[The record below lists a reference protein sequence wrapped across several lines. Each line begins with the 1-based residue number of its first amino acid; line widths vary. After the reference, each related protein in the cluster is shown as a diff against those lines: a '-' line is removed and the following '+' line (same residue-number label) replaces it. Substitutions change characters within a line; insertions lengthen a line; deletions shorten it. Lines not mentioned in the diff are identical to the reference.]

1 MDFSTLN
8 QKSKDNV
15 KGKIGIL
22 FLISLIIGLVSLGA
36 GFLLGLIPEIGSLIS
51 AIVVTPALSLS
62 LIRVY
67 LMVVRGQEVKAG
79 DAFCGFNNFWGA
91 FKVTFLVGIYTFLW
105 SLLFVIPG
113 IIKSIEYSLAMYI
126 YSDNP
131 TMGAN
136 DCIARSKE
144 WTEGYKLK
152 IFVYALYYSLLFFL
166 GAFTLGIAYIW
177 IIPYTNAH
185 FANLYEE
192 IKKINLPPMAEQ
204 TPATETPAEGA

>member
-1 MDFSTLN
+1 
-8 QKSKDNV
+8 
-15 KGKIGIL
+15 
-22 FLISLIIGLVSLGA
+22 
-36 GFLLGLIPEIGSLIS
+36 
-51 AIVVTPALSLS
+51 
-62 LIRVY
+62 
-67 LMVVRGQEVKAG
+67 
-79 DAFCGFNNFWGA
+79 
-91 FKVTFLVGIYTFLW
+91 
-105 SLLFVIPG
+105 
-113 IIKSIEYSLAMYI
+113 
-126 YSDNP
+126 
-131 TMGAN
+131 MGAN

-192 IKKINLPPMAEQ
+192 IKKINLPPVAEQ